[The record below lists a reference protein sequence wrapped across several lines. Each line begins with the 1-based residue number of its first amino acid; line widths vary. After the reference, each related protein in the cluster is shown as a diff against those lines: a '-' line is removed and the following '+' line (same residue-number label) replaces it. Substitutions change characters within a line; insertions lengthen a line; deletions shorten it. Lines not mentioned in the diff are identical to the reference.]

1 MWVVAHRGGAELYP
15 ENSMT
20 AFTKLAEMGVD
31 LVECDVH
38 LSRDGE
44 LVVIHDDNLVRT
56 AGLDKPV
63 NELTLAELR
72 QIDIGDGQGVPS
84 LADVIDAISIPVAVE
99 LKTPQTVEALARLLA
114 GRPALIERIV
124 PLSFFHD
131 ILLHLIQSF
140 PGLQCGALLAG
151 YPVDPVAV
159 ARSAGCTMLSLH
171 FEGVTKTYVD
181 RCHQG
186 GILVSVWTP
195 NREEDIRRMV
205 EAGVDAIGSDR
216 PDLVL
221 KLVGRHSG

>member
-131 ILLHLIQSF
+131 ILLHLTQSF

-171 FEGVTKTYVD
+171 FEGVTKAYVD

>member
-1 MWVVAHRGGAELYP
+1 
-15 ENSMT
+15 
-20 AFTKLAEMGVD
+20 MGVD

-38 LSRDGE
+38 VSRDGE
-44 LVVIHDDNLVRT
+44 LVVIHDDNLLRT
-56 AGLDKPV
+56 AGIDKPV
-63 NELTLAELR
+63 SELTSAELR
-72 QIDIGDGQGVPS
+72 QVDVGDGQGVPL
-84 LADVIDAISIPVAVE
+84 LADVMDAISIPVAVE
-99 LKTPQTVEALARLLA
+99 LKTPQTVKALARLLA
-114 GRPALIERIV
+114 ARPALVERIV

-131 ILLHLIQSF
+131 ILLHLAKAF

-171 FEGVTKTYVD
+171 FEGVTKAYVD

-186 GILVSVWTP
+186 GVLVSVWTP

-221 KLVGRHSG
+221 KLVGRSRG